1 MTFEQDHTPTAIEEY
16 VSLRV
21 LSREV
26 LASVG
31 IMSNIGFT
39 DHNILQSLSSHLG
52 AEDVELYDQHHERA
66 EELFR
71 RKLAALLGIEVPA
84 QFGQLENALTN
95 LIPKQ

>member
-1 MTFEQDHTPTAIEEY
+1 MTFEQDHTPTGIEEY

-52 AEDVELYDQHHERA
+52 AVDVEPYDQHHEHA

-71 RKLAALLGIEVPA
+71 DKLAALLGIEVPA
-84 QFGQLENALTN
+84 QFGQIEHALTN